1 MQRKLLLRGWVKL
14 FDTIFFFNITDPAQE
29 LEIQNTK
36 FVQIASSN
44 DLLRTPET
52 KPPSTQTPT
61 AIKEEIITETATSQT
76 TEIIAETTELIT
88 EIPKLTTTLK
98 ATEKPTETPSTETST
113 NAQKTIT
120 ETQTET
126 VTEVPT
132 VTEIV
137 TTDATKVPEVTTVTD
152 VTKIPEVTTIE
163 IVTKIPSI
171 VTETAAAIST
181 TDIPKEQTTFET
193 QTDLITKSKMEAT
206 TMDSIENDN
215 IFKALSDVKSSVID
229 SIDQILA
236 EIEDDRKDSTTIT
249 NSIEDSANAE
259 SVQSFINTTSANM
272 LEFQAKVAT
281 LASNLNDKVTTTD
294 SSDSTTFEI
303 VTEVVNAR
311 DTEIPIVF
319 KEDGVAIT
327 DDPLPTTEEPT
338 TKLEMS
344 VIRETSSVS
353 MQTKQEQSSTIETF
367 VTTEQSATTELSTE
381 ESLEVS
387 STEVNES
394 TDRILITPS
403 EDLTPPDV
411 SSEEIDESTT
421 VGGFESVAKN
431 VVRSEDDFPIIKE
444 IFTTEFPEKFTT
456 IQYVETTQK
465 PGVALNTSAKAD
477 FSLEIE
483 MDALDGIETS
493 TIQDVGK
500 FFSVYP

>member
-1 MQRKLLLRGWVKL
+1 M
-14 FDTIFFFNITDPAQE
+14 
-29 LEIQNTK
+29 
-36 FVQIASSN
+36 
-44 DLLRTPET
+44 
-52 KPPSTQTPT
+52 PT
-61 AIKEEIITETATSQT
+61 TIKEEIITETATLQT
-76 TEIIAETTELIT
+76 TEIITDTTELMT
-88 EIPKLTTTLK
+88 ETPKLTTTLK
-98 ATEKPTETPSTETST
+98 AIEKPTTDAQSTETST
-113 NAQKTIT
+113 IAQKTTT

-126 VTEVPT
+126 ATEIPT

-137 TTDATKVPEVTTVTD
+137 TVVTDATKVPEVTTVTD
-152 VTKIPEVTTIE
+152 VTKIPEVQTIE
-163 IVTKIPSI
+163 IVRKVSTKIPDVSI
-171 VTETAAAIST
+171 VTETAAIST
-181 TDIPKEQTTFET
+181 TDMPNEPTTFET
-193 QTDLITKSKMEAT
+193 QTELITKSKLEAT
-206 TMDSIENDN
+206 TLDSIENDN

-259 SVQSFINTTSANM
+259 SVQSFINTTATSSNM
-272 LEFQAKVAT
+272 LEFQGKVAT

-303 VTEVVNAR
+303 VTEVVKTR

-353 MQTKQEQSSTIETF
+353 IQTKQEQSSTIETF
-367 VTTEQSATTELSTE
+367 LTTEQSATTELSTE
-381 ESLEVS
+381 ESLEGS
-387 STEVNES
+387 STEVNEN

-403 EDLTPPDV
+403 EDLTPPDI

-421 VGGFESVAKN
+421 LGGFESSAKN
-431 VVRSEDDFPIIKE
+431 VVRSEDNFPVIKE

-477 FSLEIE
+477 FSLEME
-483 MDALDGIETS
+483 MDGLDGIETS

-500 FFSVYP
+500 FLVYPYKFGNEFTLFLLIFSNNN